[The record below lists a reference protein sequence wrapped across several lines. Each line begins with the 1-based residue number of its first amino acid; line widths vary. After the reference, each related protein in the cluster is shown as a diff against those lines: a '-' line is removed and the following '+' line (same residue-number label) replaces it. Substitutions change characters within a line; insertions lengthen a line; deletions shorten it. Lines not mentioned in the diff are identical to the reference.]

1 VLSAAVAFR
10 IVMGAAAARP
20 VSLAVEMVP
29 VADAAC
35 RPVAQA
41 CFAMARMTV
50 HNTSAR
56 PVLLD
61 WYFVEL
67 SREGKSGYHGIFP
80 SASLDPGTTIEIR
93 DVEFELHTEAVHTL
107 RVAYHLD
114 GERPGSRGHVSSGRW
129 LWLQDAALAACKR
142 CNGGKE
148 EQCAC
153 ETGDRNRRCTEAAQC
168 RGVCIFDRFEE
179 VPAPVCT
186 PRPGMRCPIPFREG
200 FRVGHCSE
208 TIAPLGC
215 IEALSKDDSPAR
227 PIALPA
233 GHSSRCY
240 PAAERFERP
249 PVTESSRRR

>member
-1 VLSAAVAFR
+1 
-10 IVMGAAAARP
+10 MGAAAARP

-153 ETGDRNRRCTEAAQC
+153 ETGDRCPDVCVVCECIRDQPVEDGVIVQPPPIVGHRSERLQRRRVGGDEWTCGSRC
-168 RGVCIFDRFEE
+168 RR
-179 VPAPVCT
+179 
-186 PRPGMRCPIPFREG
+186 RPGIFRTGAARREG
-200 FRVGHCSE
+200 ERQCNARKVLHLDFPHSAGSSVSCS
-208 TIAPLGC
+208 
-215 IEALSKDDSPAR
+215 S
-227 PIALPA
+227 A
-233 GHSSRCY
+233 G
-240 PAAERFERP
+240 RP
-249 PVTESSRRR
+249 PRRFSLSPSVRVAT